1 MGKYREEAGWG
12 AKDESGFGNDEFE
25 VPIVHSGTWS
35 QMAGSNLGEATC
47 RDVDVKPWKELKP

>member
-47 RDVDVKPWKELKP
+47 RDVDVNHGKN